1 MKDSNENYRLK
12 KTIGRKLY
20 ERNMKTGIVDVGG
33 GLRGIYAAGVFDWCL
48 DHDIRFDLCIGVSAG
63 SANVTSFIA
72 EQRGRNYRFYAEYSF
87 RKKYMGIGRF
97 LLKKS
102 FIDLDYVY
110 GTLSNSDGEAPL
122 DYQKIMR
129 SSSEVLV
136 VATNAETGDAKY
148 FDKSNMKQDC
158 YDILKAS
165 SAIPLVCRPYSV
177 DGIPYYDGAL
187 SDPVPIE
194 KAFSSGCE
202 KVVLILTKPKDI
214 IRISN
219 KDEKLAAGIRK
230 KYPLAAEKLCKRAI
244 RYNEGVEL
252 AKQYEK
258 KGKLLILAPDDT
270 CGMDTLTRDPEAM
283 KQMYEKGIRNAQQI
297 KDFLNQ

>member
-1 MKDSNENYRLK
+1 
-12 KTIGRKLY
+12 
-20 ERNMKTGIVDVGG
+20 MKTGVVDVGG

-63 SANVTSFIA
+63 SANVTAYVA

-87 RKKYMGIGRF
+87 RKEYMGIGRF
-97 LLKKS
+97 LRKRS

-110 GTLSNSDGEAPL
+110 GTLSNSDGESPL
-122 DYQKIMR
+122 DYQKIME

-136 VATNAETGDAKY
+136 VATNAETGEVKY
-148 FDKSNMKQDC
+148 FDKGDMKQDC

-165 SAIPLVCRPYSV
+165 SAIPLVCHPYSV
-177 DGIPYYDGAL
+177 ESIPYYDGAL
-187 SDPVPIE
+187 SDPIPIE
-194 KAFSSGCE
+194 KAFSCGCE

-214 IRISN
+214 IRTSK

-230 KYPLAAEKLCKRAI
+230 SYPLAAEKLCKRAA

-258 KGKLLILAPDDT
+258 EGKLLILAPDDT
-270 CGMDTLTRDPEAM
+270 CGMDTLTRDMEAM
-283 KQMYEKGIRNAQQI
+283 KRVYGKGISNAEQI
-297 KDFLNQ
+297 KVFWG

>member
-1 MKDSNENYRLK
+1 
-12 KTIGRKLY
+12 
-20 ERNMKTGIVDVGG
+20 MKTGIVDVGG

-63 SANVTSFIA
+63 SANVTAYVA

-97 LLKKS
+97 LLKRS

-110 GTLSNSDGEAPL
+110 GTLSNSGGEAPL
-122 DYQKIMR
+122 DYQQIR
-129 SSSEVLV
+129 ESSSEVLV
-136 VATNAETGDAKY
+136 VATNAETGEAKY
-148 FDKSNMKQDC
+148 FDKGDIKQDC

-165 SAIPLVCRPYSV
+165 SAIPLVCHPYSV
-177 DGIPYYDGAL
+177 EGIPYYDGAL

-214 IRISN
+214 IRTSKN
-219 KDEKLAAGIRK
+219 DERLAKGIRK
-230 KYPLAAEKLCKRAI
+230 KYPQAAEKLCKRAAQ
-244 RYNEGVEL
+244 YNKGVEL

-258 KGKLLILAPDDT
+258 EGKLLILAPDDT
-270 CGMDTLTRDPEAM
+270 CGMDTLTRDLDAM
-283 KQMYEKGIRNAQQI
+283 KQMYRKGIKSAEQI
-297 KDFLNQ
+297 KDFLSQ

>member
-1 MKDSNENYRLK
+1 MSAGGGE
-12 KTIGRKLY
+12 
-20 ERNMKTGIVDVGG
+20 MKTGVVDVGG

-63 SANVTSFIA
+63 SANVTAYVA

-87 RKKYMGIGRF
+87 RKEYMGIGRF
-97 LLKKS
+97 LRKRS

-122 DYQKIMR
+122 DYQKIIE

-136 VATNAETGDAKY
+136 VATNAETGEVKY
-148 FDKSNMKQDC
+148 FDKGDMKQDC

-165 SAIPLVCRPYSV
+165 SAIPFVCHPYSV
-177 DGIPYYDGAL
+177 ENIPYYDGAL

-194 KAFSSGCE
+194 KAFSCGCD

-214 IRISN
+214 IRTSK

-230 KYPLAAEKLCKRAI
+230 SYPLAAEKLCKRAV

-258 KGKLLILAPDDT
+258 EGKLLILAPDDT
-270 CGMDTLTRDPEAM
+270 CGMDTLTRDMEAM
-283 KQMYEKGIRNAQQI
+283 KRVYGKGISNAEQI
-297 KDFLNQ
+297 KDFLGK

>member
-1 MKDSNENYRLK
+1 
-12 KTIGRKLY
+12 
-20 ERNMKTGIVDVGG
+20 MKTGVVDVGG

-63 SANVTSFIA
+63 SANVTAYVA

-87 RKKYMGIGRF
+87 RKEYMGIGRF
-97 LLKKS
+97 LRKRS

-122 DYQKIMR
+122 DYPKIIE

-136 VATNAETGDAKY
+136 VATNAETGEVKY
-148 FDKSNMKQDC
+148 FDKGDMKQDC

-165 SAIPLVCRPYSV
+165 SAIPFVCHPYSV
-177 DGIPYYDGAL
+177 ESIPYYDGAL

-194 KAFSSGCE
+194 KAFSCGCE

-214 IRISN
+214 IRTSK

-230 KYPLAAEKLCKRAI
+230 SYPLAAEKLCMRAA

-258 KGKLLILAPDDT
+258 EGKLLILAPDDT
-270 CGMDTLTRDPEAM
+270 CGMDTLTRDMEAM
-283 KQMYEKGIRNAQQI
+283 RRVYGKGISNAEQI
-297 KDFLNQ
+297 KDFLGK